1 MPSTA
6 FPPYLFNSEIF
17 VTVAQGVKNMM
28 VEDVLIPILLSL
40 KIVLVAT
47 ACVFVG
53 GVFLARLLLTQNFF
67 GKEVIESLLLL
78 PMVLPPTVTGFG
90 LLVLF
95 GKHGPLGVLTRF
107 LFGGQVLF
115 TWGAAVI
122 AAAIVAF
129 PLMYQSARAAFEK
142 VDARQEQAART
153 LGAGELRVF
162 FTITLPQ
169 AWPGILSGL
178 VLAFTRAYGEFGATL
193 MVAGNIPG
201 KTQTVPMAIYFAV
214 ESGNYRVAVPLVAA
228 TALISLGAIL
238 WLKIWL
244 KRKFWCYTE

>member
-1 MPSTA
+1 MWEFWPES
-6 FPPYLFNSEIF
+6 
-17 VTVAQGVKNMM
+17 MM
-28 VEDVLIPILLSL
+28 VEDILIPILLSL

-47 ACVFVG
+47 GCVFTG
-53 GVFLARLLLTQNFF
+53 GMLLARLLLRKSFF
-67 GKEVIESLLLL
+67 GKEVIESLFIL

-95 GKHGPLGVLTRF
+95 GKHGPLGALARF
-107 LFGGQVLF
+107 LFGTQVLF

-178 VLAFTRAYGEFGATL
+178 VLAFARAYGEFGATL

-214 ESGNYRVAVPLVAA
+214 ESGNYRVAVPLVVA
-228 TALISLGAIL
+228 TVLFSFGAIL
-238 WLKIWL
+238 WLNIWS
-244 KRKFWCYTE
+244 KRKSWYYTERRMG